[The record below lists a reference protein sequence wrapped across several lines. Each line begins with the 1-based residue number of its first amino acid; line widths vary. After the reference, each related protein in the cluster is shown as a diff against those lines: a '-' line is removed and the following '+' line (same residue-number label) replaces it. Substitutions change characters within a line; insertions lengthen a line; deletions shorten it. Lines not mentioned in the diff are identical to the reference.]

1 MGGATHVYANNN
13 AIAAKSAKGK
23 SPMAF
28 PDVCLS
34 PPTPPP
40 TGVPVPYPNTC
51 FAKAIKKGSR
61 SVYIRDKEIAL
72 EDKSFFKTSVGNE
85 PATPA
90 LKKGVV
96 SGKIKGKGY
105 FQMWSPNVKVEGRSV
120 DRHMD
125 LVSHNH
131 GSPPNALMQKYK
143 ARDMSMKECERDAK
157 RINEK
162 CKPDDDKKRER
173 QKRRGIKGKD
183 EPPQDPSKYNWVL
196 EHCGPLMVA
205 PDVSNWDEFKN
216 KSNFLEDG
224 NFDDMVGKLM
234 QEVTDEFQ
242 QELAD
247 YTKEKAT
254 KYAVRR

>member
-72 EDKSFFKTSVGNE
+72 EDKSFFKASVGNE

-157 RINEK
+157 RINDK
-162 CKPDDDKKRER
+162 CGPDDDRNVSG
-173 QKRRGIKGKD
+173 RRGA
-183 EPPQDPSKYNWVL
+183 ESRARTSP
-196 EHCGPLMVA
+196 
-205 PDVSNWDEFKN
+205 
-216 KSNFLEDG
+216 
-224 NFDDMVGKLM
+224 
-234 QEVTDEFQ
+234 
-242 QELAD
+242 
-247 YTKEKAT
+247 
-254 KYAVRR
+254 RRIPASTTGCWNIAAR